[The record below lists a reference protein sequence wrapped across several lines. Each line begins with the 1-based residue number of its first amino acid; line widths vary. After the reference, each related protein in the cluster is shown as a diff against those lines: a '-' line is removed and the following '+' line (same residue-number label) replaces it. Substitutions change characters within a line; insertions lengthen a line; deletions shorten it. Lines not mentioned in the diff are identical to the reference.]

1 MADGVGTFTE
11 AVSVAGATL
20 APSSQRNSLL
30 THTIRLKSIV
40 GFQPYSYLDENCFCC
55 IAIILKCLRCE
66 MSNLTRSMKIVSLCG
81 RLCDSQGI
89 DFNGMRDVKCS
100 LSHWDEIRSDV
111 LEKTS
116 HEIKIMSDV
125 FGKKSNV
132 FG

>member
-20 APSSQRNSLL
+20 APSSQSNSRL
-30 THTIRLKSIV
+30 THAIRLKSIV

-55 IAIILKCLRCE
+55 IAIILKYLRCE
-66 MSNLTRSMKIVSLCG
+66 TSNLTRSMKIVSLCG

-89 DFNGMRDVKCS
+89 DFNGMREEKSC
-100 LSHWDEIRSDV
+100 LSHWRE
-111 LEKTS
+111 
-116 HEIKIMSDV
+116 IMSDV
-125 FGKKSNV
+125 FWKKSNV

>member
-30 THTIRLKSIV
+30 THTIRPNV
-40 GFQPYSYLDENCFCC
+40 GFQPHSCLGETCFCC
-55 IAIILKCLRCE
+55 MAIILNCLRCE
-66 MSNLTRSMKIVSLCG
+66 TSDLTRSMKIVSLCG

-100 LSHWDEIRSDV
+100 LSHWDEIR
-111 LEKTS
+111 
-116 HEIKIMSDV
+116 
-125 FGKKSNV
+125 
-132 FG
+132 

>member
-11 AVSVAGATL
+11 AVSVAGATF

-30 THTIRLKSIV
+30 THTIRLNV
-40 GFQPYSYLDENCFCC
+40 GFQPYSCLDENCFCC

-66 MSNLTRSMKIVSLCG
+66 TSDLTRSMKIVSLCG

-125 FGKKSNV
+125 FWKKSNV